1 MGTTEHPMA
10 PQFVARIKGNLAKPM
25 TLSGD
30 VTVTDTG
37 VVAIAAGVIAT
48 ADLADLAV
56 TTAKLADLAVTTAK
70 LADLAVTTAKLADLA
85 VTTAKMAIFKSAEQ
99 TGTGSAQ
106 NVAHGLVT
114 VPGLV
119 LVYPTDTSPATA
131 GAYTMT
137 EGTHTATNVVV
148 TVTTGKKFIVVAF
161 K

>member
-1 MGTTEHPMA
+1 MA
-10 PQFVARIKGNLAKPM
+10 PQFVARIKGNLTKPM

-37 VVAIAAGVIAT
+37 VVAIAAGVVAT

-56 TTAKLADLAVTTAK
+56 TTAKLAANAVTA
-70 LADLAVTTAKLADLA
+70 
-85 VTTAKMAIFKSAEQ
+85 AKMAIFKSAEQ

-119 LVYPTDTSPATA
+119 LVYPTDTAPATA
-131 GAYTMT
+131 GAYTMA